1 LNTFHKA
8 ENFARNLTFYPLCA
22 EAAGHTWRSARFW
35 TLEEEEIADMDEV
48 FLEPFEGDNSDGYD
62 ISNTEE
68 GESFKLNRT
77 ILQVNTVK
85 RE

>member
-1 LNTFHKA
+1 
-8 ENFARNLTFYPLCA
+8 
-22 EAAGHTWRSARFW
+22 
-35 TLEEEEIADMDEV
+35 MDEV